1 MSPTSGL
8 KMDKERTSDTLNPT
22 SVEGEIPK
30 LPTPC
35 DLEKTCGTCKFRGEN
50 IIWPDPDNDFND
62 TDSGYAQCERIK
74 FAESGF
80 NGPGNGAIVQDGS
93 GYYGRLCVEAD
104 FGCVKWESKNNENL
118 EG

>member
-1 MSPTSGL
+1 M
-8 KMDKERTSDTLNPT
+8 
-22 SVEGEIPK
+22 
-30 LPTPC
+30 

-62 TDSGYAQCERIK
+62 TDSGYAQCMRIK

-80 NGPGNGAIVQDGS
+80 KGRGNGAIVQDGS

-104 FGCVKWESKNNENL
+104 FGCVKWESKNNEKR
-118 EG
+118 EE

>member
-1 MSPTSGL
+1 M
-8 KMDKERTSDTLNPT
+8 
-22 SVEGEIPK
+22 
-30 LPTPC
+30 

-62 TDSGYAQCERIK
+62 TDSGYAQCMRIK

-80 NGPGNGAIVQDGS
+80 KGRGNGAIVQDGS

-104 FGCVKWESKNNENL
+104 FGCVKWEYRWRLPAQRVPNHHIHRALRQFMRERPGGIGL
-118 EG
+118 LGAGR